1 MYLITLRLLTRGS
14 VKLHKEVMLSYNS
27 QRAFKEKK
35 EKGGGQKAGESWQKD
50 KNSFEVESAKSF
62 ICIKIKVIGVLDQ
75 GTLYLV
81 LCRSRKV
88 SWSSVKIAQPFCSWW
103 LDTWTPFLWSWL
115 AGYNLLA
122 DL

>member
-1 MYLITLRLLTRGS
+1 
-14 VKLHKEVMLSYNS
+14 MLSYNS
-27 QRAFKEKK
+27 QRACKEKK
-35 EKGGGQKAGESWQKD
+35 RKGGEEQKAGESWQKD

>member
-1 MYLITLRLLTRGS
+1 MYLLTLGLLTRGS
-14 VKLHKEVMLSYNS
+14 VKLHKEVMLL
-27 QRAFKEKK
+27 KK
-35 EKGGGQKAGESWQKD
+35 KREKGGED
-50 KNSFEVESAKSF
+50 KKQERVGKKIRTVFEVESAKSF
-62 ICIKIKVIGVLDQ
+62 ICIKIKVGVLDQ